1 MLKKGENPPISWPG
15 EMSIKDFCQ
24 EWFVVHT
31 KSRNEKALAWDLVS
45 KEINYFLPMC
55 WKTSHSK
62 GRKFK
67 SLLPLFTGYM
77 FFNGNEDARVE
88 VLRTNRVANIINV
101 KDPQQLVKEL
111 SGIEQALQAGAD
123 LKPEKSIKAGQLCQ
137 VTAGPL
143 KGLKGVAQK
152 TTTAAMRL
160 MLNVDMLGQAASVE
174 IDSDIIEIIEE

>member
-1 MLKKGENPPISWPG
+1 MLKKSENPLISWPA
-15 EMSIKDFCQ
+15 EMSIKNFSDQ
-24 EWFVVHT
+24 WFLVHT

-77 FFNGNEDARVE
+77 FFNGNENQRVK
-88 VLRTNRVANIINV
+88 VLRTNRVANIIEV
-101 KDPQQLVKEL
+101 RDQQQLIKEL
-111 SGIEQALQAGAD
+111 SEIEQALKAGAD
-123 LKPEKSIKAGQLCQ
+123 LKPDKYIKAGQLCQ

-143 KGLKGVAQK
+143 IGLKGIAQV
-152 TTTAAMRL
+152 TTSGARL
-160 MLNVDMLGQAASVE
+160 MLNIDMLGQAASVE
-174 IDSDIIEIIEE
+174 IDSDIIELVEE

>member
-1 MLKKGENPPISWPG
+1 
-15 EMSIKDFCQ
+15 MSIKNFSNQ
-24 EWFVVHT
+24 WWVVHT

-77 FFNGNEDARVE
+77 FFNGNENQRVE
-88 VLRTNRVANIINV
+88 VLRTNRAASIIEV
-101 KDPQQLVKEL
+101 KDPQQLIKEL
-111 SGIEQALQAGAD
+111 SEIEQALQAGAD
-123 LKPEKSIKAGQLCQ
+123 LKPDKYIKVGQLYQ

-143 KGLKGVAQK
+143 KGLKGIAQK
-152 TTTAAMRL
+152 TTTATRL
-160 MLNVDMLGQAASVE
+160 MLNIDMLGQAASVE
-174 IDSDIIEIIEE
+174 IDSDIIEIIDQ